1 MWQMLFDLDGTI
13 LDTTDLIL
21 KSFVHTFN
29 EGLHRT
35 VTHEELVMHFGRP
48 LAAQFQL
55 MCPDLPDPEIERL
68 VAIYREHNERL
79 HDQWARVVPGADRGL
94 RALHA
99 RGFPLGIVT
108 SKREDLTL
116 HGLEL
121 FGLHELFHVIVHA
134 ESTTRHKP
142 HPEPVELARK
152 LLGGS
157 AEETAYVG
165 DSPYD
170 MMAGR
175 SSGVHTLGLVHN
187 TFSIDVLQEAG
198 AEAVVF
204 DWGDVTKTL
213 TGWAGVGIDAIDK
226 I

>member
-13 LDTTDLIL
+13 LDTTDLIV
-21 KSFVHTFN
+21 KSFVHAFN
-29 EGLHRT
+29 EGLQRT
-35 VTHEELVMHFGRP
+35 VTHGELVRHFGRP
-48 LAAQFQL
+48 LAVQFQL
-55 MCPDLPDPEIERL
+55 MCPELPESEIERL
-68 VAIYREHNERL
+68 VTIYRQHNEEQ
-79 HDQWARVVPGADRGL
+79 HDQWVRVVPGADRGL

-99 RGFPLGIVT
+99 HGFPLGIVT

-121 FGLHELFHVIVHA
+121 FGLRDLFQVIVHA

-142 HPEPVELARK
+142 HPEPVELALKR
-152 LLGGS
+152 LG
-157 AEETAYVG
+157 AKPEETAYVG

-187 TFSIDVLQEAG
+187 TFAIDVLKEAG
-198 AEAVVF
+198 AQAVVF
-204 DWGDVTKTL
+204 DWTDVVKTL
-213 TGWAGVGIDAIDK
+213 TGWAGVEIETR
-226 I
+226 